1 MNERMLEKAVE
12 GQLGSVAKYGEHQDA
27 AVLFCE
33 LQNYINPHIL
43 KCLALPF
50 PPFAVK
56 KGDVYSAKV
65 LKALE
70 NIDDE
75 CDENGIIFIKV
86 CQHNTS
92 NMSSSLAHRLEKS
105 QKQQVLA

>member
-1 MNERMLEKAVE
+1 MNNVKVNECMLEKAVE
-12 GQLGSVAKYGEHQDA
+12 GQLGSVAKYGDHQDA

-33 LQNYINPHIL
+33 CFFFVFVFLLRSPSTNIM
-43 KCLALPF
+43 AS
-50 PPFAVK
+50 FAVK

-86 CQHNTS
+86 GFHF
-92 NMSSSLAHRLEKS
+92 
-105 QKQQVLA
+105 

>member
-1 MNERMLEKAVE
+1 MNNVKVNERMLEKAVE
-12 GQLGSVAKYGEHQDA
+12 GQLGSVAKYGDHQDA

-33 LQNYINPHIL
+33 CFFFVFVFARRAPSTNIMTSL
-43 KCLALPF
+43 
-50 PPFAVK
+50 AVK

-86 CQHNTS
+86 GFHF
-92 NMSSSLAHRLEKS
+92 
-105 QKQQVLA
+105 

>member
-1 MNERMLEKAVE
+1 MNNVKVNERMLEKAVE
-12 GQLGSVAKYGEHQDA
+12 GQLGSVAKYGDHQDA

-33 LQNYINPHIL
+33 CFFFVFVFARRASSTNIMTS
-43 KCLALPF
+43 
-50 PPFAVK
+50 FAVK

-86 CQHNTS
+86 GFHF
-92 NMSSSLAHRLEKS
+92 
-105 QKQQVLA
+105 

>member
-1 MNERMLEKAVE
+1 MGVSPSMETIKMLPSF
-12 GQLGSVAKYGEHQDA
+12 SVSVSFFVFVFIRRASST
-27 AVLFCE
+27 
-33 LQNYINPHIL
+33 NIMS
-43 KCLALPF
+43 F
-50 PPFAVK
+50 PSFAVK

-86 CQHNTS
+86 GFHF
-92 NMSSSLAHRLEKS
+92 
-105 QKQQVLA
+105 